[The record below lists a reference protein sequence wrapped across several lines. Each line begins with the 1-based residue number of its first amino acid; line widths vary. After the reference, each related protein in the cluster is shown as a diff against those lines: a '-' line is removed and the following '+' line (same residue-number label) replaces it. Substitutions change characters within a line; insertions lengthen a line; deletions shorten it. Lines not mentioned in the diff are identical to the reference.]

1 MSPLRR
7 ISIALLVALS
17 GGLSAVAL
25 GACGEDDILGDDA
38 RDVRVSLTE
47 RDLAPGRVEV
57 RAGEIEFVVRNK
69 GERLHAFAVETPDG
83 VERTE
88 NIEPGETASLTV
100 DLSEGRYR
108 MYDPRGGY
116 RTRGV
121 SGTIVVTS
129 ADTETVTERTV
140 ERTVV
145 EEPESEAPEVDDPE
159 VQEPEVQEPQA
170 TPPPPPPPV
179 QPPPPAR
186 TVTKEVPVEPPPV
199 EGPTSP

>member
-7 ISIALLVALS
+7 IGITLLVALS

-38 RDVRVSLTE
+38 RDVQVSVTE
-47 RDLAPGRVEV
+47 RDLDPGRVEV
-57 RAGEIEFVVRNK
+57 PPGEIEFHIRNK
-69 GERLHAFAVETPDG
+69 GERLHAFAIETPDG

-88 NIEPGETASLTV
+88 NIEPGKTASLTL

-116 RTRGV
+116 RMRGV
-121 SGTIVVTS
+121 SGTVVVTS
-129 ADTETVTERTV
+129 DDAKTVTERTV
-140 ERTVV
+140 ERTVT
-145 EEPESEAPEVDDPE
+145 EESEVEVPDVDDPE

-170 TPPPPPPPV
+170 PPPPPPPPV

-186 TVTKEVPVEPPPV
+186 TVTKEVPVEPAPP
-199 EGPTSP
+199 EEPTSP

>member
-1 MSPLRR
+1 
-7 ISIALLVALS
+7 LLVALS

-25 GACGEDDILGDDA
+25 VACGEDDILGDDA

-88 NIEPGETASLTV
+88 NIEPGETERVTV
-100 DLSEGRYR
+100 DLPEGRYR

-116 RTRGV
+116 RARGV
-121 SGTIVVTS
+121 SGTVVVTS
-129 ADTETVTERTV
+129 DDTATVTERTV

-145 EEPESEAPEVDDPE
+145 EEPEVEVPEADDPE

-170 TPPPPPPPV
+170 APPPPPPP
-179 QPPPPAR
+179 PPPSPPPAR

-199 EGPTSP
+199 EEP